1 MFNLSASH
9 NSVLGQGI
17 SSLFS
22 SLLKAPCRGRREHH
36 SHCAQDEQHSLLSIH
51 CFELM
56 GVDCRRRP
64 CYSSANMKDGM
75 GLVPL
80 LEDNCNR

>member
-17 SSLFS
+17 SSLLS
-22 SLLKAPCRGRREHH
+22 SLLKGLCRGRRDYH

-51 CFELM
+51 CFELL
-56 GVDCRRRP
+56 GVDCRRCP
-64 CYSSANMKDGM
+64 CYWSAKMKDGM
-75 GLVPL
+75 GLVPVL
-80 LEDNCNR
+80 